1 MQVPQG
7 RNLTAMLRVSQ
18 VMPYQRRTSDVLM
31 GGVLQ
36 CHIMTK
42 VLIYCTS
49 IYSMNHTGW
58 PRKMAQFFVRLN
70 FIKY

>member
-1 MQVPQG
+1 
-7 RNLTAMLRVSQ
+7 MLRVNQ
-18 VMPYQRRTSDVLM
+18 VIPYQRRTSDMLK

-42 VLIYCTS
+42 VFIYYTS
-49 IYSMNHTGW
+49 LYSMNHTEW